1 MISREKI
8 RKIKALVPDQKAM
21 RQARDHWDKVAMPL
35 DGLGTLQEDL
45 IRMAGILG
53 NADHLLEA
61 PRLLVMCADN
71 GIVAE
76 GVSQTGQE
84 VTALV
89 ADSIACGESPSAIFA
104 ARCDC
109 QLRVV
114 DVGMA
119 CDARDPSVI
128 CAKVARGSRNFAQT
142 WSSVGAKGGRDLLA
156 QNAIEISRGAMTEK
170 EISPS
175 DFCSGGGVEISR
187 GAMAEKEI
195 STADFC
201 SDGSIEIHRG
211 AMTEEEALAA
221 ISVGIEES
229 ARAKEDGVGLLLTGE
244 MGIGNTTTSAACLS
258 ALLDLPAEAVA
269 GRGAGLSDRGLAKKR
284 EVIDRAREIFYSSCR
299 RESPDPLAVLCQVGG
314 FDIAALVGLILG
326 ANQTRTPVLLDGL
339 ISTVAALIADRLC
352 PGAREVCLA
361 SHLGREPGMS
371 HAMRALK
378 LNPIIHADLALGEG
392 TGALLALQLLQTAA
406 SVYTSTKTFE
416 KLGMDAYQ
424 RESL

>member
-8 RKIKALVPDQKAM
+8 RKIKALVPDQRAM
-21 RQARDHWDKVAMPL
+21 LQARDRWDKVAMPL

-128 CAKVARGSRNFAQT
+128 CAKVARGSRNFAQI
-142 WSSVGAKGGRDLLA
+142 WSSGRTEEERGLFA
-156 QNAIEISRGAMTEK
+156 QNIAEVSRGAMTEK

-175 DFCSGGGVEISR
+175 G
-187 GAMAEKEI
+187 
-195 STADFC
+195 FC
-201 SDGSIEIHRG
+201 SDGCIEIHRG

-361 SHLGREPGMS
+361 SHLGKEPGMS

-424 RESL
+424 RKSL

>member
-1 MISREKI
+1 MGWVYFKVREEMMISREKI
-8 RKIKALVPDQKAM
+8 RKIKTLVPDQRAM
-21 RQARDHWDKVAMPL
+21 RQARDRWDKVAMPL

-114 DVGMA
+114 DVGMV
-119 CDARDPSVI
+119 CDAREPSVI
-128 CAKVARGSRNFAQT
+128 CAKVARGSRNFAQI
-142 WSSVGAKGGRDLLA
+142 WSSGRTEEERGLFA
-156 QNAIEISRGAMTEK
+156 QNIAEVSRGAMTEK

-175 DFCSGGGVEISR
+175 G
-187 GAMAEKEI
+187 
-195 STADFC
+195 FC

-339 ISTVAALIADRLC
+339 ISTVAALIADRFC

-392 TGALLALQLLQTAA
+392 TGALLALQLLQAA
-406 SVYTSTKTFE
+406 ALVYTSTKTFE

>member
-21 RQARDHWDKVAMPL
+21 CQARDRWDKVAMPL

-128 CAKVARGSRNFAQT
+128 CAKVARGSRNFAQS
-142 WSSVGAKGGRDLLA
+142 WSSGRTEEERGLFA
-156 QNAIEISRGAMTEK
+156 QNIAEIS
-170 EISPS
+170 
-175 DFCSGGGVEISR
+175 
-187 GAMAEKEI
+187 
-195 STADFC
+195 
-201 SDGSIEIHRG
+201 RG

-378 LNPIIHADLALGEG
+378 LYPIIHADLALGEG
-392 TGALLALQLLQTAA
+392 TGALLALQLLQSAA
-406 SVYTSTKTFE
+406 LVYTSTKTFE

>member
-8 RKIKALVPDQKAM
+8 RKIKALVPDQRAM
-21 RQARDHWDKVAMPL
+21 RQARDRWDKVAMPL

-128 CAKVARGSRNFAQT
+128 CAKVARGSRNFAQI
-142 WSSVGAKGGRDLLA
+142 WSSGRTEEERGLFA
-156 QNAIEISRGAMTEK
+156 QNIAEISRGAMTEK
-170 EISPS
+170 EIFPS
-175 DFCSGGGVEISR
+175 G
-187 GAMAEKEI
+187 
-195 STADFC
+195 FC
-201 SDGSIEIHRG
+201 SDGGIEIHRG

-299 RESPDPLAVLCQVGG
+299 RESPDPLAILCQVGG

-339 ISTVAALIADRLC
+339 ISMVAALIADRLC
-352 PGAREVCLA
+352 LGAREVCLA

-392 TGALLALQLLQTAA
+392 TGALLALQLLQAAA

>member
-21 RQARDHWDKVAMPL
+21 RQARDRWDKVAMPL

-45 IRMAGILG
+45 IHMAGILG

-71 GIVAE
+71 GIVAA
-76 GVSQTGQE
+76 GGSPTGQE
-84 VTALV
+84 GTALV

-114 DVGMA
+114 DVGMV
-119 CDARDPSVI
+119 CDAREPSVI
-128 CAKVARGSRNFAQT
+128 CAKVARGSRNFAQI
-142 WSSVGAKGGRDLLA
+142 WSSGRTEEERGLFA
-156 QNAIEISRGAMTEK
+156 QNIAEVSRGAMTEK

-175 DFCSGGGVEISR
+175 G
-187 GAMAEKEI
+187 
-195 STADFC
+195 FC

-392 TGALLALQLLQTAA
+392 TGALLALQLLQAAA

-424 RESL
+424 RKSL

>member
-8 RKIKALVPDQKAM
+8 RKIKVLVPDQRAM
-21 RQARDHWDKVAMPL
+21 RQARDRWDKVAMPL

-142 WSSVGAKGGRDLLA
+142 WSSGRTEEERGLFA
-156 QNAIEISRGAMTEK
+156 QNIAEVSRGAMTEK

-175 DFCSGGGVEISR
+175 
-187 GAMAEKEI
+187 
-195 STADFC
+195 DFC

-378 LNPIIHADLALGEG
+378 LYPIIHADLALGEG
-392 TGALLALQLLQTAA
+392 TGALLALQLLQSAA
-406 SVYTSTKTFE
+406 LVYTSTKTFE

>member
-1 MISREKI
+1 MGWGYFKVREEMMISREKI
-8 RKIKALVPDQKAM
+8 RKIKALVPDQRAM
-21 RQARDHWDKVAMPL
+21 RQARDCWDKVAMPL

-45 IRMAGILG
+45 IHMAGILG

-114 DVGMA
+114 DVGMV
-119 CDARDPSVI
+119 CDAREPSVI
-128 CAKVARGSRNFAQT
+128 CAKVARGSRNFAQI
-142 WSSVGAKGGRDLLA
+142 WSSGRTEEERGLFA
-156 QNAIEISRGAMTEK
+156 QNIAEVSRGAMTEK

-175 DFCSGGGVEISR
+175 G
-187 GAMAEKEI
+187 
-195 STADFC
+195 FC

-211 AMTEEEALAA
+211 VMTEEEALAA

-229 ARAKEDGVGLLLTGE
+229 AQAKEDGVGLLLTGE

-378 LNPIIHADLALGEG
+378 LNPLIHADLALGEG
-392 TGALLALQLLQTAA
+392 TGALLALQLLQAAA

>member
-8 RKIKALVPDQKAM
+8 RKIKALVPDQGAM
-21 RQARDHWDKVAMPL
+21 RQARDRWDKVAMPL

-45 IRMAGILG
+45 IHMAGILG

-114 DVGMA
+114 DVGMV

-128 CAKVARGSRNFAQT
+128 CAKVARGSRNFAQS
-142 WSSVGAKGGRDLLA
+142 WSSGRTEEERGLFA
-156 QNAIEISRGAMTEK
+156 QNIAEISRGAMTEK

-175 DFCSGGGVEISR
+175 G
-187 GAMAEKEI
+187 
-195 STADFC
+195 FC

-211 AMTEEEALAA
+211 AMMEEEALAA

-361 SHLGREPGMS
+361 SHLGKEPGMS

-392 TGALLALQLLQTAA
+392 TGALLALQLLQSAA

-424 RESL
+424 RKNL

>member
-8 RKIKALVPDQKAM
+8 RKIKALVPDQRAM
-21 RQARDHWDKVAMPL
+21 CQARDRWDKVAMPL

-128 CAKVARGSRNFAQT
+128 CAKVARGSRNFAQI
-142 WSSVGAKGGRDLLA
+142 WSSGRTEEERGLFA
-156 QNAIEISRGAMTEK
+156 QNIAEISRGAMTEK

-175 DFCSGGGVEISR
+175 G
-187 GAMAEKEI
+187 
-195 STADFC
+195 FC
-201 SDGSIEIHRG
+201 SDGGIEIHRG
-211 AMTEEEALAA
+211 AMTEEEVLAA

-299 RESPDPLAVLCQVGG
+299 RENPDPLAVLCQVGG

-339 ISTVAALIADRLC
+339 ISSVAALIADRLC

-371 HAMRALK
+371 HAMRVLK

-392 TGALLALQLLQTAA
+392 TGALLALQLLQSAA

>member
-8 RKIKALVPDQKAM
+8 RKIKALVPDQRAM
-21 RQARDHWDKVAMPL
+21 RQARDRWDKVAMPL

-128 CAKVARGSRNFAQT
+128 CAKVARGSRNFAQS
-142 WSSVGAKGGRDLLA
+142 WSSGRTEEKRGLFA
-156 QNAIEISRGAMTEK
+156 QNIAEVSRGAMTEK

-175 DFCSGGGVEISR
+175 G
-187 GAMAEKEI
+187 
-195 STADFC
+195 FC

-284 EVIDRAREIFYSSCR
+284 EVIDRAREIFFSSCC

-339 ISTVAALIADRLC
+339 ISMVAALVADGLC

-392 TGALLALQLLQTAA
+392 TGALLALQLLQAAA

>member
-8 RKIKALVPDQKAM
+8 RKIKALVPDQRAM
-21 RQARDHWDKVAMPL
+21 CQARDRWDKVAMPL

-128 CAKVARGSRNFAQT
+128 CAKVARGSRNFAQS
-142 WSSVGAKGGRDLLA
+142 WSSGRTEEERGLFA
-156 QNAIEISRGAMTEK
+156 QNIAEISRGAMTEK

-175 DFCSGGGVEISR
+175 G
-187 GAMAEKEI
+187 
-195 STADFC
+195 FC

-269 GRGAGLSDRGLAKKR
+269 GRGAGLSDRRLAKKR

-299 RESPDPLAVLCQVGG
+299 RENPDPLAILCQVGG

-339 ISTVAALIADRLC
+339 ISSVAALIADRLC

-371 HAMRALK
+371 HAMRVLK

-406 SVYTSTKTFE
+406 LVYTSTKTFE

>member
-21 RQARDHWDKVAMPL
+21 RQARDRWDKVAMPL

-71 GIVAE
+71 GIVAA

-114 DVGMA
+114 DVGMV
-119 CDARDPSVI
+119 CDAREPSVI

-142 WSSVGAKGGRDLLA
+142 WSSVGAKGGRDLLT

-175 DFCSGGGVEISR
+175 DFCSDGGV
-187 GAMAEKEI
+187 
-195 STADFC
+195 
-201 SDGSIEIHRG
+201 EIHRG

-361 SHLGREPGMS
+361 SHLGKEPGMT

-392 TGALLALQLLQTAA
+392 TGALLALQLLQSAA

-424 RESL
+424 RKSL

>member
-21 RQARDHWDKVAMPL
+21 CQARDRWDKVAMPL

-128 CAKVARGSRNFAQT
+128 CAKVARGSRNFAQS
-142 WSSVGAKGGRDLLA
+142 WSSGRTEEERGLFA
-156 QNAIEISRGAMTEK
+156 QNIAEIS
-170 EISPS
+170 
-175 DFCSGGGVEISR
+175 
-187 GAMAEKEI
+187 
-195 STADFC
+195 
-201 SDGSIEIHRG
+201 RG

-378 LNPIIHADLALGEG
+378 LYPIIHADLALGEG
-392 TGALLALQLLQTAA
+392 TGALLALQLLQSAA

>member
-21 RQARDHWDKVAMPL
+21 RQARDRWDKVAMPL

-45 IRMAGILG
+45 IHMAGILG

-71 GIVAE
+71 GIVAA

-114 DVGMA
+114 DVGMV
-119 CDARDPSVI
+119 CDAREPSVI
-128 CAKVARGSRNFAQT
+128 CAKVARGSRNFAQI
-142 WSSVGAKGGRDLLA
+142 WSSGRTEEERGLFA
-156 QNAIEISRGAMTEK
+156 QNIAEVSRGAMTEK

-175 DFCSGGGVEISR
+175 G
-187 GAMAEKEI
+187 
-195 STADFC
+195 FC

-392 TGALLALQLLQTAA
+392 TGALLALQLLQAAA

-424 RESL
+424 RKSL

>member
-8 RKIKALVPDQKAM
+8 RKIKALVPDQRAM
-21 RQARDHWDKVAMPL
+21 RQARDRWDKVAMPL

-119 CDARDPSVI
+119 CDAREPSVI
-128 CAKVARGSRNFAQT
+128 CAKVARGSRNFAQS
-142 WSSVGAKGGRDLLA
+142 WSSGRTEEERGLFA
-156 QNAIEISRGAMTEK
+156 QNIAEISRGAMTEK

-175 DFCSGGGVEISR
+175 G
-187 GAMAEKEI
+187 
-195 STADFC
+195 FC

-211 AMTEEEALAA
+211 AITEEEALAA

-269 GRGAGLSDRGLAKKR
+269 GRGAGLSDRRLAKKR

-299 RESPDPLAVLCQVGG
+299 RENPDPLAILCQVGG

-371 HAMRALK
+371 HAMRVLK